1 MQKIATER
9 LIIRPLTKQDQ
20 ALYIALYTNTEVMQN
35 ICLPLSEQEA
45 DKAFRN
51 TIKIMTRAQPK
62 IITWAIVTSANN
74 ETIGILGLTWP
85 KKKQPINP
93 IKVKIAS
100 TQKDIKQ
107 VELGIII
114 STKSQGMGVAQEAI
128 TALVNYSFN
137 YILLDKVNVFY
148 ATKNLASK
156 QLFDKLHFISDVIL
170 ENSTTE
176 SCYRYIDRQHWQ
188 QKYIHYVH

>member
-1 MQKIATER
+1 MQKFATER
-9 LIIRPLTKQDQ
+9 LIIRPLAEQDQ
-20 ALYIALYTNTEVMQN
+20 ALYIALYTSTEVMQN
-35 ICLPLSEQEA
+35 ICPPLSEQEA

-62 IITWAIVTSANN
+62 IMTWAIVNSANN

-85 KKKQPINP
+85 KKKQPIYP
-93 IKVKIAS
+93 SKVKIVV

-114 STKSQGMGVAQEAI
+114 SSKAHRMGFAQEAI
-128 TALVNYSFN
+128 TALLHYSFN
-137 YILLDKVNVFY
+137 CISLDKINVFY

-156 QLFDKLHFISDVIL
+156 QLFDKLNFISDVTL
-170 ENSTTE
+170 EHSATE
-176 SCYRYIDRQHWQ
+176 SGYLYIDRQHWQ
-188 QKYIHYVH
+188 QKYIH